1 MPKGHRPAVARI
13 MDTVDKVLVNVCAV
27 ALALMVVVCLLAI
40 FYRYVLGNALSWTEE
55 LTRYLMIFVGMF
67 GTALALLKDE
77 HVGFNTIVEKMPGKL
92 RKIANVVSYTLIGAL
107 AAVIVYEGFKWTIA
121 SGSASAQILPIK
133 MWIPMSCIPLGG
145 ILLFAVSLTKII
157 SELGGS
163 DKC

>member
-1 MPKGHRPAVARI
+1 MPKGHRPALVRI
-13 MDTVDKVLVNVCAV
+13 MDAVDKVLVNICAV
-27 ALALMVVVCLLAI
+27 ALALMVMVCLVAI
-40 FYRYVLGNALSWTEE
+40 FYRYILGNALSWTEE

-67 GTALALLKDE
+67 GTSLALLRDE
-77 HVGFNTIVEKMPGKL
+77 HVGFNTIVNKMPEKL
-92 RKIANVVSYTLIGAL
+92 KRVANVVSYVLIGTL
-107 AAVIVYEGFKWTIA
+107 ASVIAYEGFKWTLN
-121 SGSASAQILPIK
+121 SGMATAQILPIK